1 VDETKVPA
9 RRSDVIEA
17 EVDGERVLMSGRDYS
32 YFGLAGTAVEVWR
45 RIDGS
50 STIASIIDGLAAE
63 YAADRGLISE
73 EVVEFVSALHAAG
86 LIDA

>member
-1 VDETKVPA
+1 MKVPT

-32 YFGLAGTAVEVWR
+32 YFGLAGTAVEVWQ

-50 STIASIIDGLAAE
+50 ASLGSIIDGLAAE
-63 YAADRGLISE
+63 YAADRTLISE
-73 EVVEFVSALHAAG
+73 QVIEFVSALHAAG
-86 LIDA
+86 LVDA